1 MLLETDIPIKYKA
14 TVMQKLNILESM
26 DSSDQEYYKK
36 TGWIRLCVSR
46 LCRYKNLSVNID
58 DGIDK
63 CSEFIENSETFGRL
77 CVWNERRKNPDS
89 STAGA
94 VGFQPPLWVVI
105 GIYGPPGTAKT
116 TIVKKG

>member
-1 MLLETDIPIKYKA
+1 MRIPF
-14 TVMQKLNILESM
+14 M
-26 DSSDQEYYKK
+26 
-36 TGWIRLCVSR
+36 
-46 LCRYKNLSVNID
+46 RYKNLSVNSD

-63 CSEFIENSETFGRL
+63 CSEFIETFGRL

-94 VGFQPPLWVVI
+94 VGFQSSALGSAI

-116 TIVKKG
+116 TIVKTG